1 MKKLNSL
8 LALTALLGLF
18 LFAAGCGKDA
28 TKDAAKDPEAKKPKV
43 EAPVKGEAVQDNAA
57 KAADEAKAKADAA
70 AKAEAEKKAL
80 AAKSVSPDERKEKL
94 AAAYADVYCA
104 QITGKPEDVLA
115 AYKRHGFENL
125 DDWTRA
131 WRAASKDVD
140 WVKQVMSD
148 AKKACP

>member
-1 MKKLNSL
+1 MKKLHSL
-8 LALTALLGLF
+8 LALTALLGLS

-28 TKDAAKDPEAKKPKV
+28 AKAPEAKKPKV
-43 EAPVKGEAVQDNAA
+43 EATVKAETT
-57 KAADEAKAKADAA
+57 KAADEAKAKAE
-70 AKAEAEKKAL
+70 AKAEAAKKA
-80 AAKSVSPDERKEKL
+80 APVAKPVSADERKEKL

-104 QITGKPEDVLA
+104 QITGKAEDVLA